1 MKKQKVLILGNKPY
15 TNFQMD
21 EVVDSFD
28 MIYRFNLAHP
38 GKNNGT
44 KFGKLVLCNH
54 IYNYFVKNPVSREQI
69 IQIYRDEYT
78 IPYLNEWYD
87 FFQANKEKFDE
98 IYYQTEHSW
107 YDWNSMLEE
116 YGSPYS
122 FSKMASTGYSTIF
135 ATLLENKEVY
145 VAGFTLCQDELRET
159 AGDAPGI
166 AEARSSGNSC
176 HSFSDEAR
184 ILAWLH
190 NNKKVDASLCML
202 EDTKEVNLR
211 TNEYNTTPSKFILEL
226 LSKEKK

>member
-78 IPYLNEWYD
+78 IPYLNEGYD
-87 FFQANKEKFDE
+87 FFQANKEKF
-98 IYYQTEHSW
+98 
-107 YDWNSMLEE
+107 
-116 YGSPYS
+116 
-122 FSKMASTGYSTIF
+122 
-135 ATLLENKEVY
+135 
-145 VAGFTLCQDELRET
+145 DELRET